1 MIEVLIWIAM
11 SIITQIA
18 KKTEV
23 DAKIIILALSLIVGA
38 AFYFVKLYY
47 PDMVDVVWQHTLGA
61 YWVSQL
67 VYNYAFSIYEER
79 TGKKKKG
86 AN

>member
-47 PDMVDVVWQHTLGA
+47 PELVENVWQHTLGA
-61 YWVSQL
+61 YAVSQ
-67 VYNYAFSIYEER
+67 VIYNYGIQIFEER
-79 TGKKKKG
+79 TGKKKK
-86 AN
+86 AS

>member
-23 DAKIIILALSLIVGA
+23 DAKIIILALSIIVWA
-38 AFYFVKLYY
+38 AFYFVKFYY

-61 YWVSQL
+61 YAVSQL
-67 VYNYAFSIYEER
+67 VYNYIIQIFEE
-79 TGKKKKG
+79 KKG
-86 AN
+86 KVKKQ

>member
-23 DAKIIILALSLIVGA
+23 DAKIIILALSVIAGI

-61 YWVSQL
+61 YGVSQ
-67 VYNYAFSIYEER
+67 VIYNYWLSIWEEK
-79 TGKKKKG
+79 TGKKKK
-86 AN
+86 AS

>member
-1 MIEVLIWIAM
+1 M

-23 DAKIIILALSLIVGA
+23 DAKIIILGLSLIVGA

-47 PDMVDVVWQHTLGA
+47 PELVENVWQHTLGA
-61 YWVSQL
+61 YAVSQ
-67 VYNYAFSIYEER
+67 VIYNYGIQIYEER
-79 TGKKKKG
+79 TGKKKK
-86 AN
+86 AS

>member
-47 PDMVDVVWQHTLGA
+47 PELVENVWQHTLGA
-61 YWVSQL
+61 YAVSQ
-67 VYNYAFSIYEER
+67 VIYNYGISLVEDKKEKV
-79 TGKKKKG
+79 KKK
-86 AN
+86 

>member
-1 MIEVLIWIAM
+1 MLELIIGLAM

-23 DAKIIILALSLIVGA
+23 DAKIIILSLSLIVGA
-38 AFYFVKLYY
+38 VFYFVKLYY

-61 YWVSQL
+61 YGVSQ
-67 VYNYAFSIYEER
+67 VIYNYAISIWEEKHLNS
-79 TGKKKKG
+79 KKK
-86 AN
+86 

>member
-1 MIEVLIWIAM
+1 M

-47 PDMVDVVWQHTLGA
+47 PEMVENVWQHTL
-61 YWVSQL
+61 
-67 VYNYAFSIYEER
+67 
-79 TGKKKKG
+79 
-86 AN
+86 

>member
-1 MIEVLIWIAM
+1 MLELLIWIWM
-11 SIITQIA
+11 SIVTQIA

-23 DAKIIILALSLIVGA
+23 DAKIIILALSIIVWA

-61 YWVSQL
+61 YGVSQV
-67 VYNYAFSIYEER
+67 VYNYWISIWEER
-79 TGKKKKG
+79 TGKKKK

>member
-1 MIEVLIWIAM
+1 M

-61 YWVSQL
+61 Y
-67 VYNYAFSIYEER
+67 
-79 TGKKKKG
+79 
-86 AN
+86 

>member
-1 MIEVLIWIAM
+1 MLELLIWIAM

-23 DAKIIILALSLIVGA
+23 DAKIIILALSVIAGI

-47 PDMVDVVWQHTLGA
+47 PELVENVWQHTLGA
-61 YWVSQL
+61 YAVSQV

-79 TGKKKKG
+79 TGKKKK
-86 AN
+86 AS

>member
-1 MIEVLIWIAM
+1 MVEILIWVAM

-23 DAKIIILALSLIVGA
+23 DAKIIILSLSVIAGI
-38 AFYFVKLYY
+38 AFYFVKYYY

-61 YWVSQL
+61 YWISQV
-67 VYNYAFSIYEER
+67 VYNYWISIYEEK
-79 TGKKKKG
+79 TGKKKK
-86 AN
+86 AS

>member
-1 MIEVLIWIAM
+1 MLELLIGIWM

-61 YWVSQL
+61 YWVSQII
-67 VYNYAFSIYEER
+67 YNYWLSIWEER
-79 TGKKKKG
+79 TGKKKK

>member
-1 MIEVLIWIAM
+1 M

-47 PDMVDVVWQHTLGA
+47 PELVENVWQHTLGA
-61 YWVSQL
+61 YAVSQ
-67 VYNYAFSIYEER
+67 VIYNYGISLVEDKKEKV
-79 TGKKKKG
+79 KKK
-86 AN
+86 

>member
-1 MIEVLIWIAM
+1 MLELLIWIAM

-61 YWVSQL
+61 YWVSQ
-67 VYNYAFSIYEER
+67 VIYNYGIQIREER
-79 TGKKKKG
+79 TWKKVKKQ
-86 AN
+86 